1 MNFQITSTQGSQQ
14 MGSVSVGVIG
24 SGFAAGLHVEA
35 LKRVYG
41 VDVKVQAVAARSRHS
56 ADAFAR
62 KHGIPNSYLTYEELL
77 ADPSIDVISVCTPN
91 ALHGNIVIEAAQA
104 GKHVI
109 CEKPLTG
116 SFGPAKDQGLM
127 RAIREREEAQASLAA
142 IKAAVGQA
150 GTQFLYAENWIYAPA
165 TTKTKTLM
173 RTSGGSVVDIRAEQS
188 HSGSHAAATR
198 RRETA
203 GGGALLTL
211 GAHPIAAA
219 LHLKAFEGELLCGTP
234 IRVES
239 VTAETAALYASAAV
253 RRSGSR
259 NWLVNDWKDVE
270 TWANLVMNFDD
281 GTKAVV
287 NASFAMLGGIRNTFE
302 VYTTNAVF
310 HNNMTP
316 NSSLQVYT
324 PDHAAFGDEA
334 LHEKVESRA
343 GWISASPDED
353 WAKGYPQEMQD
364 FMECIAEGREPV
376 AGLQLAS
383 DVVEV
388 IYAAYESAEAGQRVL
403 L

>member
-1 MNFQITSTQGSQQ
+1 
-14 MGSVSVGVIG
+14 MGSVSVGIVG
-24 SGFAAGLHVEA
+24 SGFAAGLHVDA

-41 VDVKVQAVAARSRHS
+41 VDVKIQAVASRSRPS

-62 KHGIPNSYLTYEELL
+62 RHGIPNSYATPEELL
-77 ADPSIDVISVCTPN
+77 ADPSIDVVSICTPN
-91 ALHGNIVIEAAQA
+91 AMHGSLVIEAAQA

-116 SFGPAKDQGLM
+116 SFGPTKDQGLM

-142 IKAAVGQA
+142 IKDALQRA

-165 TTKTKTLM
+165 TTKTKALM

-188 HSGSHAAATR
+188 HSGSHAPATR

-211 GAHPIAAA
+211 GAHPIATA
-219 LHLKAFEGELLCGTP
+219 LHLKAFEGELLCGKP
-234 IRVES
+234 IRVKS

-287 NASFAMLGGIRNTFE
+287 NASFAMLGGIKNTFE

-334 LHEKVESRA
+334 LHEKLESRT
-343 GWISASPDED
+343 GWISASPDEG

-364 FMECIAEGREPV
+364 FVECVAEGRQPV
-376 AGLQLAS
+376 AGLELAG
-383 DVVEV
+383 DVVQV
-388 IYAAYESAEAGQRVL
+388 IYAAYESAEVAQRVKL
-403 L
+403 